1 MIEMVGGMKQSQ
13 TDLQGAKGRSWV
25 CVCVCDHIECI
36 ITYITHSSIFVDCEQ
51 VKK

>member
-25 CVCVCDHIECI
+25 CVCDHIKCI
-36 ITYITHSSIFVDCEQ
+36 ITYIHTAVSLSIVSR
-51 VKK
+51 